1 MFCLRTLI
9 SRNLRSRINLI
20 YFSLMI
26 LCFIALTAN
35 DSRFFIY
42 AQSSETTNK
51 VNASNDEFKSSPFR
65 KPQNW
70 SVNSVKAFN
79 FENFLQNISP
89 VSKNKASSLNMA
101 DETPHWLVGSYYSIE
116 DGLTATLM
124 LNNKGIAPLIVQP
137 TLYSKDGQQLNL
149 PQVVVDAS
157 SARYINLND
166 WIAMGGANFRE
177 GNIRL
182 YHTGKELVLG
192 AQIYLVDET
201 NSLSF
206 EEKLAELGKFD
217 SKRLE
222 GIWAIPSRQAKV
234 KIVLTNTSG
243 DSLTVNARVTRKP
256 YNSNAP
262 QDFVLAPHETR
273 TLDLERD
280 FDEGEKAIKSEAVAL
295 LLAHTGAKWALIA
308 RAFISEESTGYSNLS
323 QFYNPLTGLMQEYQ
337 GTGIQMRSPG
347 GERLKPVIVLRN
359 TGSEKATVR
368 TEIPYTRANGT
379 NGSVTLPTTQLNP
392 NEITLLNT
400 NALEQRNNQENIK
413 FSGVEIKYDAPAGSV
428 SAAVHSESQNR
439 NFVSRVPLWDPFKQ
453 NTATGGYPWLIEG
466 TSVTKNY
473 IKNITDRPQKYVAFF
488 IWENNGM
495 YMIGQKQLAA
505 HQTVEIDVKD
515 LRDRQVPDENG
526 NTIPRHVSRGQF
538 QWTLKMEENANPD
551 VDPIVELA
559 LLGRSEQI
567 DWGRKVSNNYSC
579 QNCCMGSTVGS
590 YLSPDQATVEVNGTV
605 TIRAYLEE
613 ETCFGYPYSQQTS
626 ATWVANDTNVA
637 TVSGGNVSGV
647 NIGNTTVTAYYHG
660 PRYISNPPCAPSG
673 PYLAGCDED
682 SENTD
687 KGLVKQGDENKE
699 DSPQS
704 RPGCGQCFSTTYY
717 QAVETAS
724 ITVVGTPQI
733 SEIAPAGLAPSPQQ
747 VQVRIVGGPFGQNP
761 TINVSG
767 TGVTATLDA
776 ITPDGLN
783 AWFTVAENAPVGQRQ
798 VTVTAGGRTS
808 NALPFTIG
816 DRSPLITSISRSQA
830 SAGETFSVTINGQYF
845 GLNPLITFS
854 QPGMSYAINSATT
867 TQINATFTV
876 ASNTNPGPRTVRVVS
891 RGINGTGFTQVPQQS
906 DTSNGVPIEINVP
919 QPSITDVGFVEK
931 NSLKDITL
939 SFAAG
944 GAPSSTDTVKLKIEK
959 TAGTGSA
966 TFESGY
972 SEATY
977 TGTSGTQQIFKIKG
991 VTESSQANNFK
1002 VKVEVNG
1009 STDGQPTRDFTV
1021 VVISSLEFERINA
1034 DDIALDNNPGTNGI
1048 HTPEE
1053 GLRIYPDK
1061 NLPGENTDR
1070 STLRVKATVSP
1081 GSVPNL
1087 KVYFSSFDLDDPSDD
1102 AAPIDSNAANGN
1114 DNNGAV
1120 NSSKSGELSN
1130 PASGGSCSGA
1140 SISAN
1145 VSKIECTLSG
1155 TATTANFKTTMNPG
1169 DNFAIAAS
1177 VVEEYRTQIHIN
1189 TSAGANLINNANQV
1203 IPISGEA
1210 NSSNVQ
1216 GIRTKMLTAWRK
1228 LHIEVDSM
1236 GSIGTGNNLTGM
1248 ITNTVVIP
1256 GSNGTAV
1263 ANVNIA
1269 LEPERFSLFGR
1280 LFDGTNYYLVQ
1291 SNTAN
1296 TVTLVNTGKTA
1307 LTINANTNFT
1317 LYDDDDYNAD
1327 DTTINIG
1334 QITRYEVNG
1343 DNNEQ
1348 FVQLPDSLKYL
1359 SAGDGVHTNGTLRNI
1374 YSSAYIMP
1382 EYVWA
1387 GIFNQTN
1394 LGLNLNIESGV
1405 NAANYLAVLNA
1416 NRGSSGFESN
1426 EFWVAYILFAYQG
1439 PVLEDFDGAHPT
1451 LPNNAE
1457 NALQGISSGQ
1467 FIIGSE
1473 IPPCDCYDSSSCP
1486 AGARAC
1492 VHPTNGTPLLPRG
1505 DLGSFIFQEVNQDLT
1520 RFFKVFAP
1528 QTSWR
1533 NIEEITITVPH
1544 EVGHQFGIYG
1554 DQKRTTFSI
1563 MDYSNYIAN
1572 IVNDIG
1578 LHPEHINILRR
1589 RVKSP
1594 GQ

>member
-9 SRNLRSRINLI
+9 SRNLRSRINLT

-51 VNASNDEFKSSPFR
+51 VDASNDEFKSSSLR
-65 KPQNW
+65 KPQIW

-79 FENFLQNISP
+79 FENFLQNINP
-89 VSKNKASSLNMA
+89 VGKNKTSSLNMA
-101 DETPHWLVGSYYSIE
+101 DETPHWLVGSYYSVE
-116 DGLTATLM
+116 DNLTATLM

-201 NSLSF
+201 NSFSF

-256 YNSNAP
+256 HNGNAP

-295 LLAHTGAKWALIA
+295 SLEHTGAKWALIA

-337 GTGIQMRSPG
+337 GTGIQMQSPG
-347 GERLKPVIVLRN
+347 GERLKPIIVLRN

-379 NGSVTLPTTQLNP
+379 NGSVTLPTTHLNP

-526 NTIPRHVSRGQF
+526 NTIPRNVSRGQF

-590 YLSPDQATVEVNGTV
+590 YLSPDQTTVEVNGTV

-660 PRYISNPPCAPSG
+660 PRYISNPPCAPGG
-673 PYLAGCDED
+673 PYLAGCAED
-682 SENTD
+682 IENTD

-747 VQVRIVGGPFGQNP
+747 AQVRIVGGPFGQQP

-783 AWFTVAENAPVGQRQ
+783 AWFTVEENAPVGQRQ

-816 DRSPLITSISRSQA
+816 DRSPVITSISRSQA

-919 QPSITDVGFVEK
+919 QPSITAVGVVEK

-944 GAPSSTDTVKLKIEK
+944 GAPSSTDSVKLKLER
-959 TAGTGSA
+959 TSGTGSA
-966 TFESGY
+966 TFENGSA
-972 SEATY
+972 EVTY
-977 TGTSGTQQIFKIKG
+977 TQGGAPQTFKIKG
-991 VTESSQANNFK
+991 VTESSQVDNYK
-1002 VKVEVNG
+1002 VKVEING

-1021 VVISSLEFERINA
+1021 AAITALEFEKINT
-1034 DDIALDNNPGTNGI
+1034 DDLQNNNPGTDGT
-1048 HTPEE
+1048 HTTEE
-1053 GLRIYPDK
+1053 GWRIFPDR
-1061 NLPGENTDR
+1061 NDPGDGTDR
-1070 STLRVKATVSP
+1070 SLIRIKATVAP
-1081 GSVPNL
+1081 ANIPNQ
-1087 KVYFSSFDLDDPSDD
+1087 KVYFASYDVDDPSAIAPPLD
-1102 AAPIDSNAANGN
+1102 ADADGN
-1114 DNNGAV
+1114 DNNGSV
-1120 NSSKSGELSN
+1120 NTSKSGELLAPDS
-1130 PASGGSCSGA
+1130 SCDTQ
-1140 SISAN
+1140 SI
-1145 VSKIECTLSG
+1145 VSDISRIQCTVSG
-1155 TATTANFKTTMNPG
+1155 TTTSTNYRVTMQPG
-1169 DNFAIAAS
+1169 DNFAVAAS
-1177 VVEEYRTQIHIN
+1177 LFSDYRQEIHIN
-1189 TSAGANLINNANQV
+1189 TTAGANLINNANQV
-1203 IPISGEA
+1203 IPISGQA
-1210 NSSNVQ
+1210 NPGNVR
-1216 GIRTKMLTAWRK
+1216 GIRTKMLTTWRRV
-1228 LHIEVDSM
+1228 HIEVDSM
-1236 GSIGTGNNLTGM
+1236 GNVGTNSESGGFLSSQTIATGTTTLTLNPNN
-1248 ITNTVVIP
+1248 
-1256 GSNGTAV
+1256 
-1263 ANVNIA
+1263 A
-1269 LEPERFSLFGR
+1269 LEPNRFENGR
-1280 LFDGTNYYLVQ
+1280 LVIDGGRDFPVINATATTAA
-1291 SNTAN
+1291 NTAN
-1296 TVTLVNTGKTA
+1296 TVTITNTGAPLLVTRRS
-1307 LTINANTNFT
+1307 FFD
-1317 LYDDDDYNAD
+1317 LYDDDDFNNNDGASPDGDGGGEDIPMLAQTYLEDSDNPALNHFIPAYIIPKYDVGNNNNSVTFKLNVAAD
-1327 DTTINIG
+1327 SSLDLRALFEFNQIATEANVNFWTI
-1334 QITRYEVNG
+1334 Y
-1343 DNNEQ
+1343 
-1348 FVQLPDSLKYL
+1348 LL
-1359 SAGDGVHTNGTLRNI
+1359 SAYQYTADADEDPETDRSVLARVDRMPDPFGVRRGQ
-1374 YSSAYIMP
+1374 
-1382 EYVWA
+1382 
-1387 GIFNQTN
+1387 G
-1394 LGLNLNIESGV
+1394 G
-1405 NAANYLAVLNA
+1405 AVF
-1416 NRGSSGFESN
+1416 FET
-1426 EFWVAYILFAYQG
+1426 VG
-1439 PVLEDFDGAHPT
+1439 PKDCPATPTQPT
-1451 LPNNAE
+1451 LPAE
-1457 NALQGISSGQ
+1457 MCN
-1467 FIIGSE
+1467 
-1473 IPPCDCYDSSSCP
+1473 IP
-1486 AGARAC
+1486 A
-1492 VHPTNGTPLLPRG
+1492 NKL
-1505 DLGSFIFQEVNQDLT
+1505 
-1520 RFFKVFAP
+1520 
-1528 QTSWR
+1528 
-1533 NIEEITITVPH
+1533 H
-1544 EVGHQFGIYG
+1544 EVGHLFGVEHGEGGVI
-1554 DQKRTTFSI
+1554 DNLTT
-1563 MDYSNYIAN
+1563 NYTDTSLATI
-1572 IVNDIG
+1572 
-1578 LHPEHINILRR
+1578 RR
-1589 RVKSP
+1589 RTYP
-1594 GQ
+1594 